1 MTELVKLQKNKNK
14 ATKRETDKN
23 QEETQSKRAGK
34 SNAGNISPAWGRQ
47 TEITK

>member
-1 MTELVKLQKNKNK
+1 MDDRISETEEKQNNK
-14 ATKRETDKN
+14 KRQN

-34 SNAGNISPAWGRQ
+34 SNAGNIWPAWGRQ